1 MIGSNLVA
9 HPLCVLLPFTPPSLQ
24 APEEL
29 PQAGPQGVA
38 SAAAAP
44 QAQATGATDQQQ
56 QQQQDDTAADAAAM
70 PLDPSQQQQEATDAA
85 DAAAQS
91 MMGAA
96 GATERGQVA
105 PLQQQGGAQQQQQD
119 AGQQQQQQRRSRQPD
134 VNPFRNL
141 GDALERWRADLAVQH
156 EAMQQQQQQEDEP
169 PAAAA
174 DGSNDEQQQEQQ
186 PPGAEYQFLNQADQ
200 QTEGTTQALAP
211 ATEEQAAQQ
220 QRDEASLPANQQ
232 QQQDG
237 AGEDGT
243 DPNLAQPMD
252 EDQPGPADADLAQDE
267 SLAQGNLAQQTWAS
281 GHKKQ
286 QPSKDDAA
294 AAAAAAAGEEEG
306 AEGEPDTQQ
315 DPQQLLLQAAA
326 AAGAAAAA
334 DTDTTPSEVAAR
346 LAMTSLGDATAE
358 DLMLGLT
365 ADQAQMLSTQ
375 LPPDQAEALR
385 AQLDAALRDAAA
397 AAAAGDTSGDPAAAA
412 YGRAMWGRC
421 EALVTGLAGEL
432 TEQLRL
438 ILEPSLASRLGGEFR
453 SGKRLN
459 MKRVIGYIASQFR
472 RDKIWMRRSRPDK
485 RRYQVLVA
493 VDDSRSMAE
502 NGAACFALEAL
513 ALLCKAMSRLDVGEL
528 GVISYGGGS
537 GVQPLQAL
545 EVPFTDAA
553 GPGIMSSLRFD
564 QDNTIADRPML
575 QLVDAA
581 QHLLE
586 TARVRAGTQGSGGS
600 GSSDLR
606 QLLLVLG
613 DGRFHEKDALV
624 GAVRKLVEV
633 QGVCPVFIAL
643 DTASTAAAAGAGG
656 SSAATGAAAA
666 AGSSKGGSSGGTGGS
681 SGSGGAGRPSSSLL
695 DMQSVKF
702 VDGKPVFE
710 RYMDTFP
717 FPYYIVLRDIA
728 ALPATLADLLRQWF
742 ELNASSS

>member
-1 MIGSNLVA
+1 
-9 HPLCVLLPFTPPSLQ
+9 
-24 APEEL
+24 
-29 PQAGPQGVA
+29 
-38 SAAAAP
+38 
-44 QAQATGATDQQQ
+44 
-56 QQQQDDTAADAAAM
+56 
-70 PLDPSQQQQEATDAA
+70 
-85 DAAAQS
+85 
-91 MMGAA
+91 
-96 GATERGQVA
+96 
-105 PLQQQGGAQQQQQD
+105 
-119 AGQQQQQQRRSRQPD
+119 
-134 VNPFRNL
+134 
-141 GDALERWRADLAVQH
+141 
-156 EAMQQQQQQEDEP
+156 
-169 PAAAA
+169 
-174 DGSNDEQQQEQQ
+174 
-186 PPGAEYQFLNQADQ
+186 
-200 QTEGTTQALAP
+200 
-211 ATEEQAAQQ
+211 
-220 QRDEASLPANQQ
+220 
-232 QQQDG
+232 
-237 AGEDGT
+237 
-243 DPNLAQPMD
+243 
-252 EDQPGPADADLAQDE
+252 
-267 SLAQGNLAQQTWAS
+267 
-281 GHKKQ
+281 
-286 QPSKDDAA
+286 
-294 AAAAAAAGEEEG
+294 
-306 AEGEPDTQQ
+306 
-315 DPQQLLLQAAA
+315 
-326 AAGAAAAA
+326 
-334 DTDTTPSEVAAR
+334 
-346 LAMTSLGDATAE
+346 
-358 DLMLGLT
+358 MLGLT

-397 AAAAGDTSGDPAAAA
+397 AAAAGGDTSGDPAAAA

-438 ILEPSLASRLGGEFR
+438 ILEPTLASRLGGEFR

-643 DTASTAAAAGAGG
+643 DTASTAAAAGAAAAAGSSKGAAGG

-666 AGSSKGGSSGGTGGS
+666 AGSSKGGSSGGAGGS

>member
-1 MIGSNLVA
+1 
-9 HPLCVLLPFTPPSLQ
+9 
-24 APEEL
+24 
-29 PQAGPQGVA
+29 
-38 SAAAAP
+38 
-44 QAQATGATDQQQ
+44 
-56 QQQQDDTAADAAAM
+56 
-70 PLDPSQQQQEATDAA
+70 
-85 DAAAQS
+85 
-91 MMGAA
+91 
-96 GATERGQVA
+96 
-105 PLQQQGGAQQQQQD
+105 
-119 AGQQQQQQRRSRQPD
+119 
-134 VNPFRNL
+134 
-141 GDALERWRADLAVQH
+141 
-156 EAMQQQQQQEDEP
+156 MQQQQQQEDDA
-169 PAAAA
+169 AAAA
-174 DGSNDEQQQEQQ
+174 DGSNADEQQQQ
-186 PPGAEYQFLNQADQ
+186 PADEYQFLNQADQ
-200 QTEGTTQALAP
+200 ETEGTTQALAP

-220 QRDEASLPANQQ
+220 QDQQANLSEQQ
-232 QQQDG
+232 QQQQQG
-237 AGEDGT
+237 AGGDEDQ
-243 DPNLAQPMD
+243 DLAQQAQAMD
-252 EDQPGPADADLAQDE
+252 EDEPGPDAGQDE
-267 SLAQGNLAQQTWAS
+267 KLAQGPLAQQTWAT

-286 QPSKDDAA
+286 QPNKQQQQQDDAA
-294 AAAAAAAGEEEG
+294 AAGEDGVDSEGEQQQGEDPQQQLLAAAAA
-306 AEGEPDTQQ
+306 AS
-315 DPQQLLLQAAA
+315 AA
-326 AAGAAAAA
+326 AAAAA

-346 LAMTSLGDATAE
+346 LAAAQLTDGPA
-358 DLMLGLT
+358 LGLE
-365 ADQAQMLSTQ
+365 AEQAQLLSSQ
-375 LPPDQAEALR
+375 LPAEEAEALR
-385 AQLDAALRDAAA
+385 AQLDIALRDAATA
-397 AAAAGDTSGDPAAAA
+397 AASGAGADGAHDASTAA
-412 YGRAMWGRC
+412 YGREMWARC
-421 EALVTGLAGEL
+421 EALVSGLAGEL

-438 ILEPSLASRLGGEFR
+438 ILEPSLASRLGGEYR

-485 RRYQVLVA
+485 RRYQVVVA

-513 ALLCKAMSRLDVGEL
+513 SLLCKAMSRLDVGEL

-537 GVQPLQAL
+537 GVKPLQAL

-575 QLVDAA
+575 QLVEAV

-586 TARVRAGTQGSGGS
+586 GARVRAGSQSSSGS
-600 GSSDLR
+600 SSDLR

-643 DTASTAAAAGAGG
+643 DSAATAAAAAVGSSKGAPGG
-656 SSAATGAAAA
+656 SNAAAA
-666 AGSSKGGSSGGTGGS
+666 AGVGASSNGGSSGGS
-681 SGSGGAGRPSSSLL
+681 RASSSLL